1 MDSDTDPDMSSLTD
15 LSNGNYSTD
24 GTESEISELE
34 TNKGDSDCLDSDD
47 ENTGTPPLPS
57 THSTQL
63 QQTVFKGFD
72 ACTDVVCLLQIVQSI
87 FGPRNMKGLTTT
99 NFQHCALQ

>member
-1 MDSDTDPDMSSLTD
+1 M
-15 LSNGNYSTD
+15 
-24 GTESEISELE
+24 E
-34 TNKGDSDCLDSDD
+34 TNKDDSDSLDSYD
-47 ENTGTPPLPS
+47 ENMEAPPLRS

-87 FGPRNMKGLTTT
+87 FGPRNMKGLTTA
-99 NFQHCALQ
+99 NSQHCALQ